1 MSELRH
7 LVVEADGGSRGNP
20 GVAGYGALVR
30 DPESG
35 AILAERAAPLGI
47 ASNNVAEYE
56 GLIAGLEAARDLV
69 DGPDV
74 AVRMDSKLVVEQMSG
89 RWRIKHD
96 DMRRLAARARAVV
109 NEIEDA
115 GGSVTFAW
123 VPRKENA
130 AADALSNVGMDG
142 ETVERTGL
150 DPTVPGDIAS
160 EETVSRR
167 PASPTGSSAT
177 PTDGAPT
184 RVLLVRHGTTDFTES
199 GLLDG
204 RGGADRPLTSAGRQQ
219 AEAAARAAALLV
231 GRGPTR
237 VVTSSL
243 RRSVETGEAV
253 AAAVGVEPAVDA
265 DWDEQTFGEWDGRS
279 VRDLDVGRDTVMRFR
294 VDPTFAPP
302 GGESTDAVADR
313 VRAALGR
320 VITAGGTCVVVAHR
334 LPILVVLS
342 DVLGLAPDRA
352 WRLAVAPG
360 SLTAVE
366 FFPEGGA
373 LVTFVNR
380 T

>member
-1 MSELRH
+1 VSQLRR

-35 AILAERAAPLGI
+35 AVLVERAAPLGI

-74 AVRMDSKLVVEQMSG
+74 DVRMDSKLVVEQMSG
-89 RWRIKHD
+89 RWRIKHE
-96 DMRRLAARARAVV
+96 DMRRLAGRARAVLD
-109 NEIEDA
+109 EIERA

-123 VPRKENA
+123 VPRGENA
-130 AADALSNVGMDG
+130 AADALSNLGMDG

-150 DPTVPGDIAS
+150 DPTVPGEIAS
-160 EETVSRR
+160 EGNAPR
-167 PASPTGSSAT
+167 PSASGSAAT
-177 PTDGAPT
+177 PGHGAAT
-184 RVLLVRHGTTDFTES
+184 RVLLVRPGATDFTES
-199 GLLDG
+199 GRLDG

-243 RRSVETGEAV
+243 RRSVETGEVV
-253 AAAVGVEPAVDA
+253 AAAVGVEPEVDA
-265 DWDEQTFGEWDGRS
+265 DWDEQGFGEWEGRS
-279 VRDLDVGRDTVMRFR
+279 SVGLDVDPETLERFR
-294 VDPTFAPP
+294 VDPTFGPP
-302 GGESTDAVADR
+302 GGERNDAVAGR
-313 VRAALGR
+313 VLAGLGR
-320 VITAGGTCVVVAHR
+320 LVSVGGTWVVVAHR

-342 DVLGLAPDRA
+342 DVLGLAPGRA
-352 WRLAVAPG
+352 RRLAVTPG

-366 FFPEGGA
+366 FFRDGEA
-373 LVTFVNR
+373 LVSFVNR